1 MSDPAADPAGRDPA
15 TQGRVSPGSA
25 PDAAPGSASDPAAD
39 PLAAIAAALRA
50 EGGLLA
56 AATVDPAPDADRRI
70 AAALRAALDAGPAAS
85 AAGEAPATSPAGSA
99 PNGTDLRVAAPD
111 PSAAPGPAAPAAA
124 QTPEPARAATLA
136 LAAEATREAELLH
149 HAPEHARVVRT
160 DDRDL
165 ALLAGDRLYALGLAR
180 LAAGG
185 HVDEVAI
192 LADIVALVAR
202 LHAEPAWAIG
212 PATPSR
218 PGAGTGAPDDARD
231 RTRAL
236 WDAACAAL
244 AGGSSSSAAKLLR
257 AVRSGGVP
265 ETPALAEVGAAVRHA

>member
-1 MSDPAADPAGRDPA
+1 M
-15 TQGRVSPGSA
+15 
-25 PDAAPGSASDPAAD
+25 SDPAAD

-56 AATVDPAPDADRRI
+56 AATVDPAPDVDRRI
-70 AAALRAALDAGPAAS
+70 AGALVAAL
-85 AAGEAPATSPAGSA
+85 
-99 PNGTDLRVAAPD
+99 GTAAP
-111 PSAAPGPAAPAAA
+111 S
-124 QTPEPARAATLA
+124 ARAAALA

-202 LHAEPAWAIG
+202 LHADPAWAIG
-212 PATPSR
+212 PATPAQ
-218 PGAGTGAPDDARD
+218 PGAGTGAPDAARD

-244 AGGSSSSAAKLLR
+244 AAGSASPAAKLLR
-257 AVRSGGVP
+257 AVRSGDVP
-265 ETPALAEVGAAVRHA
+265 DSPALARVGAAVRHA